1 MQVDVLAFGPHPD
14 DIESGLAGTL
24 AKHAQQGHRVG
35 LCDLTRGEL
44 GSNGTVEDRLREAA
58 TVIGARWRENL
69 ELPDGALGNEPAQVL
84 AAVEL
89 VRRCQ
94 PKVVALPYWRDRHP
108 DHVAASSLLAA
119 AVFKSGLRR
128 YGAPGEPWRPDWI
141 CYYFINDSCPA
152 SFVIG
157 VADQYETK
165 RRALQ
170 CYRSQFAPTSASA
183 VPTRLTSPAFLQLV
197 EARDA
202 HFGALIG
209 VRFAEG
215 ILVTEPVQRAGLFKD
230 PEPAPAASARVE
242 SS

>member
-1 MQVDVLAFGPHPD
+1 MYWPSGHTRTTSK
-14 DIESGLAGTL
+14 SGLAGTL
-24 AKHAQQGHRVG
+24 AKHAHQGHRVG

-44 GSNGTVEDRLREAA
+44 GSNGTVEERLHEASEAA

-69 ELPDGALGNEPAQVL
+69 ELPDGALGNDPAQML
-84 AAVEL
+84 AVVEL
-89 VRRCQ
+89 VRRSQ
-94 PKVVALPYWRDRHP
+94 PSVVALPYWRDRHP
-108 DHVAASSLLAA
+108 DHVAASSLLAS

-128 YGAPGEPWRPDWI
+128 YRAAGERWRPDWI

-152 SFVIG
+152 SFVID
-157 VADQYETK
+157 VTEQYETK

-170 CYRSQFAPTSASA
+170 CHRSQFAATSAGA
-183 VPTRLTSPAFLQLV
+183 VPTRLTSPAFMQLV

-215 ILVTEPVQRAGLFKD
+215 LVVTEPVQRAGLLKD
-230 PEPAPAASARVE
+230 PEPAPTSPVRVGL
-242 SS
+242 S